1 MPLRNKW
8 WWFYSFTAHQVD
20 GCQILLFLKQ
30 HLTIAFKSFCTFLTS
45 ERNGTRMARWK
56 GKTPFLNTFKNLD
69 LTSLQ
74 YSPFSQR
81 VITIAFYWESISPAV
96 GPVPVGLIYQSSSM
110 HGSQPLSSCYPAA
123 ATRDKKTKYKKI
135 EMESG
140 AKWYM
145 RKSFLI
151 YEEMHKYFHYIWGGR

>member
-1 MPLRNKW
+1 MPLRNGW

-110 HGSQPLSSCYPAA
+110 VASRYLAA
-123 ATRDKKTKYKKI
+123 I
-135 EMESG
+135 LQLLHVI
-140 AKWYM
+140 
-145 RKSFLI
+145 RKQNIRKLRWNRVQSD
-151 YEEMHKYFHYIWGGR
+151 IWGRAS